1 MQAMRKKPT
10 KAPKAISKA
19 PAAAPLPA
27 ASLDLS
33 PCNCLA
39 LRQAARHVSQ
49 IYDRHMASE
58 GLKTNQYSILSKLAR
73 LGPLSINQL
82 AGMMVMDR
90 TTMGRAIRPMT
101 RDKLLAVGRG
111 EDGRSRVV
119 RLTAIG
125 ESRFKSA
132 QARWKE
138 AQREFETAYGAGE
151 AAKLRASLARVV
163 VSS

>member
-1 MQAMRKKPT
+1 MRKK
-10 KAPKAISKA
+10 APNKVR
-19 PAAAPLPA
+19 AAAPSSGGLPA

-49 IYDRHMASE
+49 IYDRHMAPE

-111 EDGRSRVV
+111 EDGRTRVV
-119 RLTAIG
+119 RLTSAG
-125 ESRFKSA
+125 EARFKSA

-151 AAKLRASLARVV
+151 AAKLRSSLARVV
-163 VSS
+163 VSV

>member
-1 MQAMRKKPT
+1 MRKK
-10 KAPKAISKA
+10 A
-19 PAAAPLPA
+19 PAGAAALPA

-39 LRQAARHVSQ
+39 LRQAARHVTQ
-49 IYDRHMASE
+49 LYDRLMAAE
-58 GLKTNQYSILSKLAR
+58 KLKTNQYSIMSKLAR

-119 RLTAIG
+119 RLTAAG
-125 ESRFKSA
+125 EARFKSA

-138 AQREFETAYGAGE
+138 AQREFEAAYGAGE

-163 VSS
+163 VST